1 MKKGG
6 EIVSTVPLRD
16 KQGNEVGQIEIR
28 SDVWGGEVNEALLH
42 QAVVTYLA
50 NQRTGSASTKGRAEV
65 RGGGRKPWRQK
76 GLGRARH
83 GSIRSPIWT
92 GGGVTFGPKPK
103 DYRKSMNKKARRSAL
118 RSALSASCEENA
130 VMFLDGLDLSAPK
143 TRELVSVLEALGLV
157 GTKVLIVMPDRDE
170 KVYLSARNIPG
181 VSVARAQDLN
191 VYQVLNSDN
200 LLVFGDAVPMIEEV
214 LGDG

>member
-1 MKKGG
+1 M
-6 EIVSTVPLRD
+6 STVPLRD
-16 KQGNEVGQIEIR
+16 RGGNEVGEIEIR
-28 SDVWGGEVNEALLH
+28 SDVWGVKVNEALLH

-50 NQRTGSASTKGRAEV
+50 NQRVGSASTKGRAEV

-92 GGGVTFGPKPK
+92 GGGITFGPKPR
-103 DYRKSMNKKARRSAL
+103 DFRKSMNRKARRSAL
-118 RSALSASCEENA
+118 KSALSASCEKSA
-130 VMFLDGLDLSAPK
+130 VTFLDGL
-143 TRELVSVLEALGLV
+143 ELQMPRTKEIVSMLEALDLAGS
-157 GTKVLIVMPDRDE
+157 KVLIVVPESDDILYR
-170 KVYLSARNIPG
+170 SARNIPG

-191 VYQVLNSDN
+191 VYQVLNCDN
-200 LLVFGDAVPMIEEV
+200 LLVFGDAVPVIEEV